1 MILKLSTF
9 FIENSYMIFVTLLFL
24 GVYLFSQYKIKRVEK
39 KRLKSIK
46 KRDISDAVETDSPI
60 ENQESALKKKGIGEI
75 EDKFSFLR
83 KMFPIVLFIFWS
95 IAIAIP
101 YIGRIPSVYI
111 SIVAAIISVIAGFS
125 LRPFLENLF
134 SGVVISFFKSIKIGD
149 TVTIDDQYGIIE
161 EIGLTYSILRRW
173 DWNRIIIPNTKLLQ
187 KEIQNLTMTDHYIWA
202 HIEFFVSPDTDIS
215 ELEIMTKNIAKDSK
229 YFNEAEEPSFWVM
242 SLEKDTI
249 KCWLAAWAD
258 NPSDAWEL
266 RNDMRTKLIK
276 EFQKRGIKFHQHIL
290 NSI

>member
-39 KRLKSIK
+39 KRLKSIR

-202 HIEFFVSPDTDIS
+202 HVEFFVSPDTDIS

-229 YFNEAEEPSFWVM
+229 YFNDAEEPSFWVM